1 METISQ
7 NQNTAEPRALKKAL
21 PNAGVIKRISIP
33 TEQML
38 RARLRQIQQGDTK

>member
-7 NQNTAEPRALKKAL
+7 NQNTVEPRALKKAL
-21 PNAGVIKRISIP
+21 PNAGVMKSITIP

-38 RARLRQIQQGDTK
+38 RARLKQIQGDTK